1 MNWKLPSSRRGA
13 RLMASM
19 LAASAVGL
27 SSVAAASAQQ
37 VVPELPRQGAPV
49 TLPAIGVGR
58 QGDAPSA
65 SGRGVTLDQAR
76 AALAAA
82 TRLNASGTSN
92 GAAVVS
98 SATATTVMAIF
109 LASSHNLAVMGTNL
123 NDTITISRD
132 ASGRLLVNNGAVPI
146 LGPAASVANTTLI
159 SVFGL
164 DGNDAISLNE
174 ANGSLP
180 NADLYGGAGNDT
192 LTGGSGADGLFGE
205 SGDDTL
211 LGKGGNDL
219 LSGGSGNDTLTG
231 GVGDDQVSGESGD
244 DRFIWNPGDGSDLNE
259 GGDGVDTIEVN
270 GGNGSETFS
279 AVPNGARVRFDRIT
293 PAPFF
298 LDIGTAE
305 NLVVNMNGGDDTF
318 TGANGLATLIQLTVD
333 GGPGNDT
340 ITGGDGADRLLGG
353 DGNDTITGGRGNDT
367 AILGAGDD
375 TFIWNPGDGSDIVE
389 GEAGNDTLLFNGA
402 NIAEQFDV
410 SANGPR
416 VRFTRN
422 IATIVMDLDGVEEID
437 VNALGGADQT
447 TINDMTGT
455 DLTQVTVNLAGFGGV
470 GDAAVDNVIVNGTNS
485 ADAVILFGSS
495 GSASVVGLVP
505 TVSVTGAEPNA
516 DLVTVFGLGGD
527 DAIQGTAVDASI
539 NLVLDG
545 GEGDDVLLGG
555 AGNDNLS
562 GGNGDDVLIGG
573 DGLDVLDGGAGN
585 NLLIQ

>member
-1 MNWKLPSSRRGA
+1 
-13 RLMASM
+13 MASI

-37 VVPELPRQGAPV
+37 VVPEPPRQGGPV
-49 TLPAIGVGR
+49 TLPAIGAGR

-65 SGRGVTLDQAR
+65 TGRGVTLDQAR

-82 TRLNASGTSN
+82 TRLDASGKPNATQVVPS
-92 GAAVVS
+92 AA
-98 SATATTVMAIF
+98 ATTVMAIF
-109 LASSHNLAVMGTNL
+109 LSSSHNLAVMGTNA

-132 ASGRLLVNNGAVPI
+132 GSGRLLVNNGAVPI
-146 LGPAASVANTTLI
+146 IGPTASVANTTLI

-174 ANGSLP
+174 ANGPLP
-180 NADLYGGAGNDT
+180 NADLFGGAGNDT

-231 GVGDDQVSGESGD
+231 GAGDDQVSGESGD

-318 TGANGLATLIQLTVD
+318 TGSNGLATLIQLTVD

-340 ITGGDGADRLLGG
+340 ITGGDGNDRLIGG

-375 TFIWNPGDGSDIVE
+375 TFIWNPGDGSDIIE
-389 GEAGNDTLLFNGA
+389 GQDGNDTLVFNGA

-422 IATIVMDLDGVEEID
+422 IASIVMDMDGVEEID
-437 VNALGGADQT
+437 VNALGGADQA

-470 GDAAVDNVIVNGTNS
+470 GDAAVDNVIVNATNS
-485 ADAVILFGSS
+485 ADSVILFGSS
-495 GSASVVGLVP
+495 GTASVVGLVP
-505 TVSVTGAEPNA
+505 TVTVTGAEPNS
-516 DLVTVFGLGGD
+516 DLVTVFGLDGD

-539 NLVLDG
+539 NLVLNG
-545 GEGDDVLLGG
+545 GNGDDVLIGG
-555 AGNDNLS
+555 AGNDTLN
-562 GGNGDDVLIGG
+562 GGDGDDVLIGG